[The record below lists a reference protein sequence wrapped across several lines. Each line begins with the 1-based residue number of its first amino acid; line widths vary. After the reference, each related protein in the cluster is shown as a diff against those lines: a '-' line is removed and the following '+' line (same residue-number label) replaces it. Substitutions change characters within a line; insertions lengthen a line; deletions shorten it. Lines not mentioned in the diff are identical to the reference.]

1 LGQADLTP
9 RMENRII
16 LLEDVET
23 PFGRIRITR
32 SERTGNTSYHQD
44 KCLHSQADI
53 DGVSTCVYIHVMHEI
68 IRQCR
73 GKRVLI
79 IGGAGGTLATMLTRH
94 NYTVTLV
101 DINDYA
107 FTIAKRYF
115 QLPDTVECVV
125 ADGLDYLRRMQKSF
139 DAIAIDVFESQ
150 KKGRIPEAFLT
161 DEFFCTLKAALKP
174 CGMAVMN
181 VMTGHDLDRQPID
194 VACGM
199 EKAGMPAKL
208 FDWQGVKNRN
218 TLVACGDVEET
229 KIPTGNEPFWI
240 KPELKGISWRHVK
253 RT

>member
-1 LGQADLTP
+1 
-9 RMENRII
+9 MEHRIL

-32 SERTGNTSYHQD
+32 SERTGSVSYHQD
-44 KCLHSQADI
+44 KCLHSQADG

-73 GKRVLI
+73 GKRVLV

-94 NYTVTLV
+94 GYSVTMV

-115 QLPDTVECVV
+115 QLPDSVECVV
-125 ADGLDYLRRMQKSF
+125 ADGLEYLRGVKQPF

-150 KKGRIPEAFLT
+150 KKGRIPDTFLT
-161 DEFFCTLKAALKP
+161 DDFFRTLKAAMKP
-174 CGMAVMN
+174 HGTAVMN
-181 VMTGHDLDRQPID
+181 VMTGHDLDQQPIHI
-194 VACGM
+194 ARGM
-199 EKAGMPAKL
+199 EKAGMAAKL
-208 FDWQGVKNRN
+208 FDWQGVKDRN

-240 KPELKGISWRHVK
+240 KPELKGISWRRLKV
-253 RT
+253 